1 MTSIRG
7 LPMTAPIN
15 RLPARRSLSLFA
27 IGTTVGALVVTVL
40 AAVAVDFDVSGLI
53 TDLTRPNSVVEGLL
67 DPDWG
72 QIWSRRSRSAFVET
86 LQLAVLGTASGAAI
100 ALLMALYATEY
111 GSPNRVIRYG
121 LRLVNSAI
129 RALPDLLWALLF
141 VSAVGIG
148 ALSGLLALFFFSIAV
163 ISKLTSDTLDGIDRA
178 PIEAGVA
185 AGATN
190 TEMLRTAVLPQ
201 ILPSYV
207 SFVLYGF
214 EINLR
219 ASAVIGLVGAGGIGE
234 RIQFFQ
240 GRGEWNK
247 LWGLVIL
254 FFLVVFVVERI
265 STFFRRRL
273 V

>member
-1 MTSIRG
+1 
-7 LPMTAPIN
+7 MTAPID
-15 RLPARRSLSLFA
+15 RLPRRPPPSRFA
-27 IGTTVGALVVTVL
+27 IGCAIGAAIMTVL
-40 AAVAVDFDVSGLI
+40 TGIAVDFSLTGLV
-53 TDLTRPNSVVEGLL
+53 TDLTRPNSVIEGLL
-67 DPDWG
+67 DPDWT

-86 LQLAVLGTASGAAI
+86 LQLAVLATTGGAI
-100 ALLMALYATEY
+100 VALVLALYATDY
-111 GSPNRVIRYG
+111 GAPNRYVKSG
-121 LRLVNSAI
+121 LRLINAVI
-129 RALPDLLWALLF
+129 RSLPDLLWALLF
-141 VSAVGIG
+141 VAAVGIG

-163 ISKLTSDTLDGIDRA
+163 ISKLTSDTLDGLDRA
-178 PIEAGVA
+178 PIEAAVA
-185 AGATN
+185 SGATN
-190 TEMLRTAVLPQ
+190 TEMLRTAVVPQ

-240 GRGEWNK
+240 GRGEWDK

-265 STFFRRRL
+265 SIFLRRRL

>member
-1 MTSIRG
+1 MAAID
-7 LPMTAPIN
+7 
-15 RLPARRSLSLFA
+15 RLPPRPGLSRF
-27 IGTTVGALVVTVL
+27 TVGATLGALVITVL
-40 AAVAVDFDVSGLI
+40 AGWAVDFDLSGLI
-53 TDLTRPNSVVEGLL
+53 TDLTRPNSVIEGLL
-67 DPDWG
+67 SPDWA
-72 QIWSRRSRSAFVET
+72 QIWSERSRRAFVET
-86 LQLAVLGTASGAAI
+86 LQLAVLGTAGGSI
-100 ALLMALYATEY
+100 VALALALYATDY
-111 GSPNRVIRYG
+111 GAPHPSVRITLRLINSVIR
-121 LRLVNSAI
+121 S
-129 RALPDLLWALLF
+129 LPDLLWALLF

-163 ISKLTSDTLDGIDRA
+163 ISKLTSDTLDGVDRA
-178 PIEAGVA
+178 PIEAAVA
-185 AGATN
+185 SGATN

-240 GRGEWNK
+240 GRGEWDK

-254 FFLVVFVVERI
+254 FFLVVFVVEQI
-265 STFFRRRL
+265 SSFFRRRL

>member
-1 MTSIRG
+1 MTD
-7 LPMTAPIN
+7 AAVD
-15 RLPARRSLSLFA
+15 RLPPRPAPGRFTVLSGL
-27 IGTTVGALVVTVL
+27 GALVLTVL
-40 AAVAVDFDVSGLI
+40 TARAVDFDPTGLV

-67 DPDWG
+67 DPDWS
-72 QIWSRRSRSAFVET
+72 QIWSRRSRRAFIET
-86 LQLAVLGTASGAAI
+86 LQLAVLGTAGGSI
-100 ALLMALYATEY
+100 VALPLALYATDY
-111 GSPNRVIRYG
+111 GAPNRVVQVV
-121 LRLVNSAI
+121 LRLINSVI
-129 RALPDLLWALLF
+129 RSLPDLLWALLF

-163 ISKLTSDTLDGIDRA
+163 VSKLTADTLDGIDRG

-185 AGATN
+185 AGASN
-190 TEMLRTAVLPQ
+190 TSMLRTAVLPQ

-240 GRGEWNK
+240 GRGEWDK
-247 LWGLVIL
+247 LWGLVLL
-254 FFLVVFVVERI
+254 FFLVVFLVERI
-265 STFFRRRL
+265 SIVLRRRL

>member
-1 MTSIRG
+1 MS
-7 LPMTAPIN
+7 APID
-15 RLPARRSLSLFA
+15 RLPPRQRATTFT
-27 IGTTVGALVVTVL
+27 IGATVGVLVLTVL
-40 AAVAVDFDVSGLI
+40 TARAVDFSLSGLI
-53 TDLTRPNSVVEGLL
+53 TDLTRSNAVVEGLV
-67 DPDWG
+67 DPDWT

-86 LQLAVLGTASGAAI
+86 LQVAVLGTIGGAI
-100 ALLMALYATEY
+100 LALPMALYATDY
-111 GSPNRVIRYG
+111 GAPNRFVREG
-121 LRLVNSAI
+121 LRLVNSVI
-129 RALPDLLWALLF
+129 RALPDLLWALIF

-163 ISKLTSDTLDGIDRA
+163 ISKLTSDTLDAIDRD

-185 AGATN
+185 VGATN
-190 TEMLRTAVLPQ
+190 TEMLRRAVLPQ
-201 ILPSYV
+201 VLPSYV

-240 GRGEWNK
+240 GRGEWDK

-254 FFLVVFVVERI
+254 FFLVVFIVERI
-265 STFFRRRL
+265 SIFFRRRL

>member
-1 MTSIRG
+1 MT
-7 LPMTAPIN
+7 TAAD
-15 RLPARRSLSLFA
+15 RLPPRLPRSRFA
-27 IGTTVGALVVTVL
+27 IGSAAGAVVLTIL
-40 AAVAVDFDVSGLI
+40 AGWAVDFDPSGLI

-67 DPDWG
+67 DPDWS

-86 LQLAVLGTASGAAI
+86 LQLAVLGTTGGAGI
-100 ALLMALYATEY
+100 ALVLALYATEY
-111 GSPNRVIRYG
+111 GAPNRFVAQV
-121 LRLVNSAI
+121 LRLINAVI

-148 ALSGLLALFFFSIAV
+148 ALSGLLALLFFSIAV
-163 ISKLTSDTLDGIDRA
+163 ITKLTADTLDNIDRA
-178 PIEAGVA
+178 PIEAAVA
-185 AGATN
+185 TGATN
-190 TEMLRTAVLPQ
+190 TEMLRTAVVPQ
-201 ILPSYV
+201 VLPSYV

-214 EINLR
+214 ELNLR

-240 GRGEWNK
+240 GRGEWDK

-254 FFLVVFVVERI
+254 FFLVVFVVEQI
-265 STFFRRRL
+265 SAFFRRRL

>member
-1 MTSIRG
+1 MTG
-7 LPMTAPIN
+7 TAVD
-15 RLPARRSLSLFA
+15 RLPARGGPSRF
-27 IGTTVGALVVTVL
+27 ALVTGFGGAVLTVL
-40 AAVAVDFDVSGLI
+40 AARAVDFDPSGLI
-53 TDLTRPNSVVEGLL
+53 TDLTRPNSVIEGLL
-67 DPDWG
+67 DPDWT

-86 LQLAVLGTASGAAI
+86 LQLAALATAAGSI
-100 ALLMALYATEY
+100 VALPLSLYATDY
-111 GSPNRVIRYG
+111 GAPNRFVRSG
-121 LRLVNSAI
+121 LRLLNSVI

-163 ISKLTSDTLDGIDRA
+163 VSKLTTDTLDGIDRG

-185 AGATN
+185 AGGTN
-190 TEMLRTAVLPQ
+190 TEMLRTAVMPQ

-240 GRGEWNK
+240 GRGEWDK
-247 LWGLVIL
+247 LWGLVLL
-254 FFLVVFVVERI
+254 FFLVVFGVERI
-265 STFFRRRL
+265 SILLRRRL

>member
-1 MTSIRG
+1 MTVPVDR
-7 LPMTAPIN
+7 PVD
-15 RLPARRSLSLFA
+15 RLPARPRPSRFA
-27 IGTTVGALVVTVL
+27 VGSIIGALILTVL
-40 AAVAVDFDVSGLI
+40 TGIAVEFSLTGLV

-67 DPDWG
+67 DPDWA
-72 QIWSRRSRSAFVET
+72 QIWSERSRSAFVET
-86 LQLAVLGTASGAAI
+86 LQLAVLATAGGSVV
-100 ALLMALYATEY
+100 ALVLALYATDY
-111 GSPNRVIRYG
+111 GAPTRWVMHGLRTINAVIR
-121 LRLVNSAI
+121 S
-129 RALPDLLWALLF
+129 LPDLLWALLF
-141 VSAVGIG
+141 VAAVGIG

-163 ISKLTSDTLDGIDRA
+163 ISKLTSDTLDGLDRD
-178 PIEAGVA
+178 PIEAAVA
-185 AGATN
+185 SGATT
-190 TEMLRTAVLPQ
+190 TEMLRTAVVPQ

-240 GRGEWNK
+240 GRGEWDK

-254 FFLVVFVVERI
+254 FFLVVFVVERVSI
-265 STFFRRRL
+265 FLRRRL